1 MSSSKL
7 VASPVRHTKASST
20 TRRILK
26 VASLGIA
33 GLIAGLLAGCS
44 SSVLHLFAF
53 DQSAA
58 PDTTLTAS
66 RRVENLETRQ
76 IPALRHAPVPH
87 YTHPVPPNTRQ
98 AFALSGQA
106 DGGQNLA
113 ARNPA
118 GRYNDDSVEI
128 TEQ

>member
-7 VASPVRHTKASST
+7 ASRPVRHTKSAST

-44 SSVLHLFAF
+44 ASALHLFAF
-53 DQSAA
+53 DQPAA
-58 PDTTLTAS
+58 ADNTLTAS
-66 RRVENLETRQ
+66 RRFENLETKR

-113 ARNPA
+113 ARYPA
-118 GRYNDDSVEI
+118 SRYNDDSFEI